1 MRIMPSL
8 SEPNGCGLANPSHFW
23 EMVYLVIY
31 LTLVFIG
38 LVMLLVPYAG
48 IILALVWCFGM
59 LLVVAKDAVRLVR
72 WRHEYES
79 GIGRV
84 IRSRRKAK

>member
-1 MRIMPSL
+1 MWTRKPKSFLGDGL
-8 SEPNGCGLANPSHFW
+8 SG
-23 EMVYLVIY
+23 Y

-72 WRHEYES
+72 WRDEYES